1 MFTVHFNHMK
11 ILPFCKI
18 KKRDKQRKKEKI
30 AIFSKAISNHK
41 KSLEMQ
47 NANASLESIEK
58 RRDF

>member
-1 MFTVHFNHMK
+1 MK